1 MDCWRHVARLAVQC
15 ASILPV
21 GQAFG
26 LRLVVM
32 SWQLERKL
40 LTASGVLQAFQD
52 LQQFSRLSTFQG
64 MFLDI
69 VIYCIYIFYSLLL
82 CLLHICAGRFSN
94 PITLTSVSNAAINTY
109 RLGWGWKLSAPPN
122 LIFRQLQVRCM
133 PCGTKAVDG
142 WIHLLRGLFGPQRIQ
157 WWSNMM
163 KCACSIEWCCSLFLY
178 VLGKN
183 RCQDSI
189 HFSSFSSASPSH
201 PAFARKT

>member
-82 CLLHICAGRFSN
+82 CLCIYAQADSPTPSLSRASATQ
-94 PITLTSVSNAAINTY
+94 PSTLTGWVGVENCP
-109 RLGWGWKLSAPPN
+109 RLQ
-122 LIFRQLQVRCM
+122 I
-133 PCGTKAVDG
+133 
-142 WIHLLRGLFGPQRIQ
+142 
-157 WWSNMM
+157 
-163 KCACSIEWCCSLFLY
+163 
-178 VLGKN
+178 
-183 RCQDSI
+183 
-189 HFSSFSSASPSH
+189 SSFVNCRCDACPAGQKQSTGGSTFCEDCLAPSGFSGDQTWWNVLAQLNDVAH
-201 PAFARKT
+201 CFSTF